1 MSVPQMSLDDAG
13 RARWLKI
20 AAGVWLVLVSAIA
33 IVDSVSLS
41 RLIEQSRS
49 SAQDAKVQALATRV
63 SDLEH
68 QAEATKHQPKPVV
81 QGDFDA
87 ARQALEERL
96 AHVEQA
102 QATDAHGDDI
112 KALQARVAVLEARLK
127 KGAPSAAAP
136 HKTAKKAKPKVRE
149 PPINEVVREPR
160 LPHHYI
166 TRPPRR
172 LAAIAPVWPGMVRPR
187 RARSRLVA
195 RLPVVRAR
203 KKCAKNFMLALQAN
217 MIVYSERPAR
227 RLHQAALFMT
237 RI

>member
-13 RARWLKI
+13 RPRWLEI
-20 AAGVWLVLVSAIA
+20 AAGVWLVLVSGIA

-49 SAQDAKVQALATRV
+49 SAQDAQMQALATRV

-68 QAEATKHQPKPVV
+68 QAEAAKRQPKPVV

-112 KALQARVAVLEARLK
+112 KALQARVGVLEARLK
-127 KGAPSAAAP
+127 SRALSATTSR
-136 HKTAKKAKPKVRE
+136 KTAETAKPKVPE
-149 PPINEVVREPR
+149 PPFNVVGLELRGGERFVSIASRGATALTDLRLLREGESIGAWQLQAIDAHAAVFR
-160 LPHHYI
+160 VDNQ
-166 TRPPRR
+166 TVR
-172 LAAIAPVWPGMVRPR
+172 LA
-187 RARSRLVA
+187 
-195 RLPVVRAR
+195 LP
-203 KKCAKNFMLALQAN
+203 
-217 MIVYSERPAR
+217 
-227 RLHQAALFMT
+227 
-237 RI
+237 

>member
-13 RARWLKI
+13 RPRWLEI
-20 AAGVWLVLVSAIA
+20 AAGVWLVLVSGIA

-49 SAQDAKVQALATRV
+49 SAQDARVQALATRV

-102 QATDAHGDDI
+102 QAADAHGEDI
-112 KALQARVAVLEARLK
+112 KALQARVGVLEARLK
-127 KGAPSAAAP
+127 KRAPSATAP
-136 HKTAKKAKPKVRE
+136 RKTAEATKPKVPE
-149 PPINEVVREPR
+149 PPFDVVGLELRGGER
-160 LPHHYI
+160 FVSIASRGATAL
-166 TRPPRR
+166 TDLRR
-172 LAAIAPVWPGMVRPR
+172 LREGESIGAWQ
-187 RARSRLVA
+187 
-195 RLPVVRAR
+195 
-203 KKCAKNFMLALQAN
+203 LQA
-217 MIVYSERPAR
+217 IDAHAVVFRVDDQTVR
-227 RLHQAALFMT
+227 VALP
-237 RI
+237 

>member
-13 RARWLKI
+13 RPRWLEI
-20 AAGVWLVLVSAIA
+20 AAGVWLVLVSGIA

-49 SAQDAKVQALATRV
+49 SAQDAQVQALATRV

-68 QAEATKHQPKPVV
+68 QAEAAKRQPKPVV

-136 HKTAKKAKPKVRE
+136 HKTAKAAKPKVLE
-149 PPINEVVREPR
+149 PPFNVVGLELRGGERFVSIASRGAAVLTDLRLLREGES
-160 LPHHYI
+160 I
-166 TRPPRR
+166 G
-172 LAAIAPVWPGMVRPR
+172 AWQ
-187 RARSRLVA
+187 
-195 RLPVVRAR
+195 
-203 KKCAKNFMLALQAN
+203 LQAIDAHAVVFR
-217 MIVYSERPAR
+217 MDDQTVRV
-227 RLHQAALFMT
+227 ALP
-237 RI
+237 

>member
-13 RARWLKI
+13 RPRWLEI
-20 AAGVWLVLVSAIA
+20 AAGVWLVLVSGIA

-49 SAQDAKVQALATRV
+49 SAQDAQVQALATRV

-102 QATDAHGDDI
+102 QAADAHGEDI
-112 KALQARVAVLEARLK
+112 KALQARVGVLEARLK
-127 KGAPSAAAP
+127 KRAPSATAP
-136 HKTAKKAKPKVRE
+136 RKTAETTKAKVPE
-149 PPINEVVREPR
+149 PPFDVVGLELRGGERFVSIASRGATSLTDLR
-160 LPHHYI
+160 LLGEGESI
-166 TRPPRR
+166 G
-172 LAAIAPVWPGMVRPR
+172 AWQ
-187 RARSRLVA
+187 
-195 RLPVVRAR
+195 
-203 KKCAKNFMLALQAN
+203 LQA
-217 MIVYSERPAR
+217 IDAHAVVFLVDDQTVRV
-227 RLHQAALFMT
+227 ALP
-237 RI
+237 

>member
-13 RARWLKI
+13 RPRWLEI
-20 AAGVWLVLVSAIA
+20 AAGVWLVLVSGIA

-49 SAQDAKVQALATRV
+49 SAQDAQVQALATRV

-68 QAEATKHQPKPVV
+68 QAEAAKRQPKPVV

-102 QATDAHGDDI
+102 QATDTQGDDI

-136 HKTAKKAKPKVRE
+136 HKTAKAAKPKVLE
-149 PPINEVVREPR
+149 PPFNVVGLELRGGERFVSIASSGAAALTDLRLLREGES
-160 LPHHYI
+160 I
-166 TRPPRR
+166 G
-172 LAAIAPVWPGMVRPR
+172 AWQ
-187 RARSRLVA
+187 
-195 RLPVVRAR
+195 
-203 KKCAKNFMLALQAN
+203 LQA
-217 MIVYSERPAR
+217 IDAHAVVFRVDDQTVR
-227 RLHQAALFMT
+227 VALP
-237 RI
+237 

>member
-13 RARWLKI
+13 RPRWLEI
-20 AAGVWLVLVSAIA
+20 AAGVWLVLVSGIA

-49 SAQDAKVQALATRV
+49 SAQDAQVQALATRV

-68 QAEATKHQPKPVV
+68 QAEAAKRQPKPVV

-136 HKTAKKAKPKVRE
+136 HKTAKAAKPKVLE
-149 PPINEVVREPR
+149 PPFNVVGLELRGGERFVSIASRGAAALTDLRLLREGES
-160 LPHHYI
+160 I
-166 TRPPRR
+166 G
-172 LAAIAPVWPGMVRPR
+172 AWQ
-187 RARSRLVA
+187 
-195 RLPVVRAR
+195 
-203 KKCAKNFMLALQAN
+203 LQA
-217 MIVYSERPAR
+217 IDAHAVVFRVDDQTVR
-227 RLHQAALFMT
+227 VALP
-237 RI
+237 